1 MANKPTKEQLR
12 IRKIVA
18 EFQNY
23 VRTYT
28 KQKHYDTYTDSIVID
43 DMLYGIGIA
52 LNEGD
57 YAFSEGYERFKAKLR
72 EHLGCSAEQHS
83 ASQQE

>member
-1 MANKPTKEQLR
+1 MSKPTKEQLR
-12 IRKIVA
+12 MRAAVA

-28 KQKHYDTYTDSIVID
+28 KQKHYDTYTDSIFMD

-72 EHLGCSAEQHS
+72 EHLACSAVQHKP
-83 ASQQE
+83 SQTP